1 MDANIICKKRS
12 GSVARSAPSEMALA
26 TSGAA
31 AAMNERPHQLTLQY
45 QQARSRAADLRHE
58 KSRDLGLLQ
67 ADRREQ
73 IDQLRER
80 VARGQAFVLHERED
94 LLSVRDLR
102 LGPASGPTARSW
114 HPRDLAS
121 SRKGEPSARRPRQ
134 QSTRCPAGSRR
145 HSLCAQT
152 RERVAGSGQ
161 QGLPAGGIIGAP
173 AAAAR
178 SFGRGGKVS
187 EDSEEGDWRASAR
200 WSGGSALR
208 SAQGAAIV
216 AGRHAKDVVCRRAND
231 HSSWTFG
238 LKIQGEPPR

>member
-45 QQARSRAADLRHE
+45 QQARSRAADLRQE

-152 RERVAGSGQ
+152 SKRANARRAAASRACRPEGSSERRRPRRGPSGEEVRSAKTVKKATGEHLQ
-161 QGLPAGGIIGAP
+161 DGAGGALCDQLKGRPLSQGGTPRMWCVVVRTTIHRG
-173 AAAAR
+173 R
-178 SFGRGGKVS
+178 SG
-187 EDSEEGDWRASAR
+187 
-200 WSGGSALR
+200 
-208 SAQGAAIV
+208 
-216 AGRHAKDVVCRRAND
+216 
-231 HSSWTFG
+231 
-238 LKIQGEPPR
+238 